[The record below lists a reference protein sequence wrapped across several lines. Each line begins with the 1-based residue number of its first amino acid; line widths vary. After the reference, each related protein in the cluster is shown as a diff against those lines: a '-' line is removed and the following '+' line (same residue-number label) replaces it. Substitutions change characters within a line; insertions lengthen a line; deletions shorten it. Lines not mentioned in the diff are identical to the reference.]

1 MEDEG
6 GKVVSLW
13 SILTSKSV
21 SPWKYSWTISTSPG
35 SVKPFNLHL
44 SFSPSLFLCFY
55 LSRSLSSKIKTSRFF
70 FSENRQASRRVT
82 DIISRMI
89 SWRQECKHIA
99 LTYFPLLAFDLGIR
113 EKIREKMMEERMKD
127 ARKRIDNREYIRE
140 NQSVSEVVEISRN
153 KWTWF
158 DATFDTV
165 QVTRAENKVIQR
177 QGLERKGV

>member
-113 EKIREKMMEERMKD
+113 KKIRERMKD

>member
-44 SFSPSLFLCFY
+44 SLSLPLSFSVSIY
-55 LSRSLSSKIKTSRFF
+55 LDHFPPKSKRVVF

-89 SWRQECKHIA
+89 SWRRECKHIA

-113 EKIREKMMEERMKD
+113 EKIREKMMDEKMKD